1 MNRRLFLCAVGLAPT
16 LLQPAAALAADL
28 PPTLDG
34 LVLVKSKRLEA
45 VYLLPGADFRVYA
58 KVMLDPPEVAF
69 RKDWMRDYNE
79 QAAFSDQITDND
91 AQSIMVAVRKG
102 FDAILTKAFTDAGY
116 PVVTTPGKD
125 VLRLRSAVLNL
136 AVTAPSPEMS
146 MNTIYSRYAG
156 QATLVLEARDSVTG
170 AILGRAEDA
179 EVAGDSFVE
188 MRNSVTN
195 HQDFSRLGRRWA
207 DASVQGLASL
217 KANSPFQPTANPA
230 KP

>member
-1 MNRRLFLCAVGLAPT
+1 
-16 LLQPAAALAADL
+16 
-28 PPTLDG
+28 
-34 LVLVKSKRLEA
+34 
-45 VYLLPGADFRVYA
+45 
-58 KVMLDPPEVAF
+58 MLD
-69 RKDWMRDYNE
+69 
-79 QAAFSDQITDND
+79 
-91 AQSIMVAVRKG
+91 
-102 FDAILTKAFTDAGY
+102 
-116 PVVTTPGKD
+116 
-125 VLRLRSAVLNL
+125 L

-207 DASVQGLASL
+207 DASVQGLANL
-217 KANSPFQPTANPA
+217 KANSPFQPTSSAA
-230 KP
+230 SH